1 MVPVDVI
8 RASFWMRFVMKMSE
22 LNKDDAV
29 NKNNRNVSLPRS
41 AAQEKFKIPIAAI
54 QLLDRSGSK
63 VYVET
68 AASGCP

>member
-1 MVPVDVI
+1 M
-8 RASFWMRFVMKMSE
+8 F
-22 LNKDDAV
+22 DAV

-41 AAQEKFKIPIAAI
+41 AALEKFKIPIAAI